1 MTHHCVRRLGLL
13 AGLTAIVIA
22 LAGCSGLSA
31 ASFAASAL
39 PDGIP
44 TPSEAAVVVGQG
56 GGYDAGARLF
66 AFSSNL
72 APADAIHHYEA
83 QLTAAG
89 FEPAGSSGTWTL
101 YRNGVTL
108 LAIRAG
114 ESGPPTDLLVRVMT
128 GSPAS
133 SGLPETAG
141 GTVGHGSSAGGGSN
155 GANGGASGGNS
166 GGNSSNAGGNS
177 GNAGGNSGN
186 AGGSSGNNGANS
198 VASPNPNGNAG
209 GNSGA
214 SSNPN
219 GNAGGNSVA
228 SPNPNGNAG
237 GNSGA
242 SPNPNGNAGGN
253 SGASPN
259 PKGPDKTP
267 VPRPDPPNGKPSAP
281 PGQVKATAPAA
292 IHTTPPHP

>member
-1 MTHHCVRRLGLL
+1 MTHHCVHRFSLL
-13 AGLTAIVIA
+13 AFLTAIVVA

-31 ASFAASAL
+31 ASPAASAL

-72 APADAIHHYEA
+72 APADAMHHYEA

-89 FEPAGSSGTWTL
+89 FEPAGTSGTWTL

-114 ESGPPTDLLVRVMT
+114 ESGPPTDLLVRVMAA
-128 GSPAS
+128 SPAS
-133 SGLPETAG
+133 SGTPETAG
-141 GTVGHGSSAGGGSN
+141 GTAGHGSSTGSGPNAG
-155 GANGGASGGNS
+155 NGGANQGGGNP
-166 GGNSSNAGGNS
+166 GTAGGNAANPTG
-177 GNAGGNSGN
+177 GNAGGNSGE
-186 AGGSSGNNGANS
+186 
-198 VASPNPNGNAG
+198 SPNPN
-209 GNSGA
+209 S
-214 SSNPN
+214 
-219 GNAGGNSVA
+219 
-228 SPNPNGNAG
+228 NAG

-242 SPNPNGNAGGN
+242 SPNPNSNAGGNSGASPNPNSNAGGN

-259 PKGPDKTP
+259 PKAPDTTP